1 MAISAQQ
8 QQQAAQLTPCR
19 FCNNVPTAQTKFRGH
34 RGLIIV
40 MQFRH
45 VDGPFCRDCGMATFR
60 EMTSKTLIQ
69 GWYSYGSF
77 FITPFVVLW
86 NIINRRK
93 VANLAPP
100 QPSPYGGARQ
110 PMNPGKRLLAR
121 PISIIGLLMPF
132 ILVFAA
138 ILLITLTSDA

>member
-1 MAISAQQ
+1 MSMPLQQ
-8 QQQAAQLTPCR
+8 QYQTAQLTPCR

-34 RGLIIV
+34 RGMIIM

-69 GWYSYGSF
+69 GWYGYASF
-77 FITPFVVLW
+77 VITPFIVLW
-86 NIINRRK
+86 NIINRGK
-93 VANLAPP
+93 VASLAPP

-121 PISIIGLLMPF
+121 PISIIGLCVPF
-132 ILVFAA
+132 ILIFGL
-138 ILLITLTSDA
+138 ILVIALSGDA

>member
-1 MAISAQQ
+1 MSMPLQQ
-8 QQQAAQLTPCR
+8 QFQTAQLIPCR

-34 RGLIIV
+34 RGLIIM

-69 GWYSYGSF
+69 GWYGYASF
-77 FITPFVVLW
+77 FITPFIVLW
-86 NIINRRK
+86 NIINRGK
-93 VANLAPP
+93 VASLAPP

-110 PMNPGKRLLAR
+110 PMNPGQRLLAR
-121 PISIIGLLMPF
+121 PISIIGLCVPF
-132 ILVFAA
+132 ALIIGLILV
-138 ILLITLTSDA
+138 IVLSSDA

>member
-1 MAISAQQ
+1 MSMPLQQ
-8 QQQAAQLTPCR
+8 QYETAQLTPCR

-34 RGLIIV
+34 RGMIIM

-69 GWYSYGSF
+69 GWYSYASF
-77 FITPFVVLW
+77 VITPIIVLW
-86 NIINRRK
+86 NIINRGK
-93 VANLAPP
+93 VARLAPP

-121 PISIIGLLMPF
+121 PISIIGLCVPF
-132 ILVFAA
+132 VLIIGLILVIA
-138 ILLITLTSDA
+138 LSGDG